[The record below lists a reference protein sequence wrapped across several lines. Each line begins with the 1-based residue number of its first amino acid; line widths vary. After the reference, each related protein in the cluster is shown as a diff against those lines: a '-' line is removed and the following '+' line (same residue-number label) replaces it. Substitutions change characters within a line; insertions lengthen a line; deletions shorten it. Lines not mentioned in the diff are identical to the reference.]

1 MPKIWPAQGG
11 WDHMTVLLRSGSTCT
26 RSCMRS
32 CTPSISHP
40 SSWLAKRVTRR
51 ACRIHVQCLATDRG
65 CLTACVVMQ
74 QDQQERCECKIHMFS
89 TFYLE
94 VSANSYADTSR
105 GSPHSSNC
113 QAADLVF
120 LCPFGLAL
128 PQIKCHRPWRLA
140 LACQHAGGL
149 LPLRAANPPALS
161 DTGAW
166 PDQAL
171 KASSIRYLSCGAV
184 TY

>member
-1 MPKIWPAQGG
+1 MLLCEGVACFATHASYALVTAKIWPAQGG

-51 ACRIHVQCLATDRG
+51 ACRVHVQCLLTDRG
-65 CLTACVVMQ
+65 CLTACMARQ
-74 QDQQERCECKIHMFS
+74 QDQQK
-89 TFYLE
+89 
-94 VSANSYADTSR
+94 SYE
-105 GSPHSSNC
+105 C

-120 LCPFGLAL
+120 LSPLGLAL
-128 PQIKCHRPWRLA
+128 PQIKCHGPWRLA
-140 LACQHAGGL
+140 LACQHAGEL
-149 LPLRAANPPALS
+149 LPLCAANFPALS

-171 KASSIRYLSCGAV
+171 RSSSILCLSCGAV
-184 TY
+184 GC